1 MSGAF
6 SYNMHIDPKPTA
18 FEASFPVLHQLSA
31 VIERGKGSIYTDTPN
46 HFCIYLIKRLHSAF
60 SKLSAS
66 SFPPFPGETVIF
78 DKKLVPGKR
87 SLYVKKNLKLH

>member
-6 SYNMHIDPKPTA
+6 SYNMHIDYPKPTA

-31 VIERGKGSIYTDTPN
+31 VIERGKVSIYADMPN

-87 SLYVKKNLKLH
+87 SLYVKK